1 MAIEFN
7 STLNQFVNWANQD
20 GIVKTDL
27 VHVTKTQ
34 GATGDA
40 KITVAANKNDGIGF
54 AAWRRRGADVKD
66 LNNATR
72 KLFMQAVMDLFGAKT
87 INDIPKSVRDK
98 MKLDDYDGE
107 GHPLSAHRI
116 RSVANAARIAL
127 AYRAFSVSGSGEAA
141 TMLKGVVNAKMAT
154 LQGSKSEKAVA
165 LKNEMDRRTKK
176 SFNLG
181 FATDMKELQGNV
193 GSQFSK
199 DHNRPHLVP
208 KFKVGNETLTFDGK
222 TPFGE
227 KQDIIA
233 KFVKKDM
240 NATFAD
246 LKGADLNKAYAVM
259 AIYAQ
264 RFAIAILDGIT
275 NSLAATPTSLAPIQ
289 FIQSND
295 ASKSTLEFSFGD
307 DGAFCVHFTNLY
319 DNPQIMKNGE
329 HFRRVFGECN
339 TGSSV
344 NIVADVKIDA
354 DEFEKLANTDY
365 TQFDDTVP
373 TAVMPREQEE
383 EIAGVGEK
391 GKFRFG
397 EGVNVSVSCTAVLN
411 GGQVVLDDEF

>member
-54 AAWRRRGADVKD
+54 AAWRRRGTDVKD

-87 INDIPKSVRDK
+87 INDVPKSVRDK

-107 GHPLSAHRI
+107 GHSLSAHRI

-193 GSQFSK
+193 G
-199 DHNRPHLVP
+199 
-208 KFKVGNETLTFDGK
+208 
-222 TPFGE
+222 
-227 KQDIIA
+227 
-233 KFVKKDM
+233 
-240 NATFAD
+240 
-246 LKGADLNKAYAVM
+246 
-259 AIYAQ
+259 
-264 RFAIAILDGIT
+264 
-275 NSLAATPTSLAPIQ
+275 
-289 FIQSND
+289 
-295 ASKSTLEFSFGD
+295 
-307 DGAFCVHFTNLY
+307 
-319 DNPQIMKNGE
+319 
-329 HFRRVFGECN
+329 
-339 TGSSV
+339 
-344 NIVADVKIDA
+344 
-354 DEFEKLANTDY
+354 
-365 TQFDDTVP
+365 
-373 TAVMPREQEE
+373 
-383 EIAGVGEK
+383 
-391 GKFRFG
+391 
-397 EGVNVSVSCTAVLN
+397 
-411 GGQVVLDDEF
+411 